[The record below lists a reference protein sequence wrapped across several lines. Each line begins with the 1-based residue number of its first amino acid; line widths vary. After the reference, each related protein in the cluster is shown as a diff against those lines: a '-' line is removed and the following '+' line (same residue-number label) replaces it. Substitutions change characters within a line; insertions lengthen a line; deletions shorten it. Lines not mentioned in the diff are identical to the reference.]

1 MDKKIDISKLNVT
14 RFKKFFIIA
23 ICVLVVADV
32 FFLLADDY
40 ATISKV
46 VLYSTPRYLIW
57 IWLFGMLTTHFFFPR
72 KKSDVK
78 IQRKT
83 SFAITALI
91 AAGLLFAGYA
101 LDKEVTCN
109 DVDFP
114 SLKGKPFYIELS
126 CREYV
131 ENIRLDCANFDCQ
144 KQANNAYAL
153 VNAKKETENTQFL
166 LKYDI
171 TQEMKLLLMIFG
183 FISGYF
189 IWPQTVK
196 EEIT

>member
-1 MDKKIDISKLNVT
+1 MSKLNVT

-23 ICVLVVADV
+23 ICILIVADV
-32 FFLLADDY
+32 FFLFAEDY

-46 VLYSTPRYLIW
+46 VLYATPRYLVW

-72 KKSDVK
+72 RKSTVK
-78 IQRKT
+78 IKRRT
-83 SFAITALI
+83 SFMITVLI
-91 AAGLLFAGYA
+91 AVGLFFVGHV
-101 LDKEVTCN
+101 LDKKVACN

-114 SLKGKPFYIELS
+114 SLRIKPFYIELS
-126 CREYV
+126 CREYR
-131 ENIRLDCANFDCQ
+131 ENIRVDCATLNCQ
-144 KQANNAYAL
+144 RQASGDTYML
-153 VNAKKETENTQFL
+153 VNNKNEQFV

-189 IWPQTVK
+189 IWPQTIGG
-196 EEIT
+196 EIGQLETIN